1 MGTSP
6 YKSDKKKKQIKAFKH
21 EKVQDIKAAKKKLA
35 SNVSSSSWWGNVLK
49 LMLIIVFYFI
59 SSIALTFYQKD
70 LIQKLPFPLSIVI
83 LHLALKFCLAGLG
96 RYLWSK
102 WNGGKSRITL
112 SWNQY
117 MSRVALVAVVSG
129 LDIGL
134 SQWSLEYIT
143 LSLYTMTK
151 TTSTP
156 FILFFGLFFK
166 LERKHWSQIII
177 VLLISG
183 GLIMFTYKATSFSL
197 IGFSMV
203 LIAAFFSGIRWTLSQ
218 LIMQKSKLGLE
229 NPVDFIFH
237 IQPLMI
243 LSLLPIA
250 IGVEGVEFSASEYA
264 FRFHEF
270 STFAH
275 TLSLMLFGGLL
286 AFSME
291 VAEFMVVTFASS
303 LTLAI
308 VGVVKEVTILILAIF
323 RNGNEVTP
331 INFFGMVICLCGIFA
346 HIIRKTLATE
356 EKKSVPKLNLNEL
369 SSSSDDDDNGKEL
382 FRPRLIPSKTKFDG
396 IPLLDDTD
404 DSDNGLRNTHRKRSG
419 GSTSDDQYFR
429 DNRTWTST
437 RDRHLE
443 MTGLQS
449 DEELNANEIFVQTES
464 KNQIPVSNLLSD

>member
-6 YKSDKKKKQIKAFKH
+6 CKSDKKKKQIKAFKH

-166 LERKHWSQIII
+166 LERKVNSVHSI
-177 VLLISG
+177 
-183 GLIMFTYKATSFSL
+183 TYFSIYL
-197 IGFSMV
+197 SNSSM
-203 LIAAFFSGIRWTLSQ
+203 
-218 LIMQKSKLGLE
+218 
-229 NPVDFIFH
+229 
-237 IQPLMI
+237 
-243 LSLLPIA
+243 
-250 IGVEGVEFSASEYA
+250 
-264 FRFHEF
+264 
-270 STFAH
+270 
-275 TLSLMLFGGLL
+275 
-286 AFSME
+286 
-291 VAEFMVVTFASS
+291 
-303 LTLAI
+303 
-308 VGVVKEVTILILAIF
+308 
-323 RNGNEVTP
+323 
-331 INFFGMVICLCGIFA
+331 
-346 HIIRKTLATE
+346 
-356 EKKSVPKLNLNEL
+356 
-369 SSSSDDDDNGKEL
+369 
-382 FRPRLIPSKTKFDG
+382 
-396 IPLLDDTD
+396 
-404 DSDNGLRNTHRKRSG
+404 
-419 GSTSDDQYFR
+419 
-429 DNRTWTST
+429 
-437 RDRHLE
+437 
-443 MTGLQS
+443 
-449 DEELNANEIFVQTES
+449 
-464 KNQIPVSNLLSD
+464 